1 MSDIDKR
8 FVANDRIDS
17 PQDFAAVTA
26 EVLVSGSLSL
36 RQRVMARVYF
46 IHAIKRVFDPAYLRV
61 VSLGI
66 IHGVLF
72 SVVSANDI
80 IVNMPNALKVR
91 EVFRFIINAF
101 AHTEFLIQV
110 IIPAGLVITFFI
122 ARDILGKIYGHDA
135 DYKHSGR
142 HVFVKI

>member
-8 FVANDRIDS
+8 SVADDKVDS

-91 EVFRFIINAF
+91 EVLRFIIRTSLP
-101 AHTEFLIQV
+101 TE
-110 IIPAGLVITFFI
+110 GSFI
-122 ARDILGKIYGHDA
+122 SFIL
-135 DYKHSGR
+135 
-142 HVFVKI
+142 